1 MGKALGDKAMTL
13 HHTLMTAL
21 DTAQMNGAQ
30 ADPLHADIRRALRL
44 AQMAGATLDTPEEV
58 AAAVL
63 RMKVA
68 QSMSRRRRA

>member
-1 MGKALGDKAMTL
+1 MTL

-44 AQMAGATLDTPEEV
+44 AQMAGVTLDTAEEV

-68 QSMSRRRRA
+68 QQQARRRSRRA